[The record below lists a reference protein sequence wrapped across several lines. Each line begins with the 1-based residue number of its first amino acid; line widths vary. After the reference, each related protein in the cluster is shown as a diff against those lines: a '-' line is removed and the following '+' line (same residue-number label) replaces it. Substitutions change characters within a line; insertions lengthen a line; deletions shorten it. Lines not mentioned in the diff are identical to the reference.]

1 LLFHVTIHDLD
12 LIFWYLNK
20 KVKSVYAQSN
30 SKALKAYNME
40 DSLFAVLR
48 FEDDTLVNLE
58 STWALPEGNASHLDA
73 YMEILG
79 TQGMAKVDC
88 DYSGLWFSNAAT
100 TLFPDTMHW
109 PQVGANIAGDLKEEL
124 THFVNCALQGKTPL
138 VTGEDGVR
146 SLELAWAIQKSI
158 DTGEV
163 IKFE

>member
-1 LLFHVTIHDLD
+1 
-12 LIFWYLNK
+12 
-20 KVKSVYAQSN
+20 
-30 SKALKAYNME
+30 ME